1 MIVFTKDSYASFL
14 SALHRCPC
22 RTFDLHWS
30 NELLGHAADKCTSKA
45 LFMDD
50 KGSVL
55 VILGLRDV
63 LILRENY
70 FGKDCAAH
78 PSGVSKSQ
86 VGHVFRGLHTKAS
99 TQETTTV
106 S

>member
-1 MIVFTKDSYASFL
+1 MVVFTEDSYASFV
-14 SALHRCPC
+14 SALHRCPS
-22 RTFDLHWS
+22 RTFDSHWT
-30 NELLGHAADKCTSKA
+30 NELLGQAADKCTSEA

-63 LILRENY
+63 LILRKND
-70 FGKDCAAH
+70 FGKDRAAH
-78 PSGVSKSQ
+78 PSGVSKSR
-86 VGHVFRGLHTKAS
+86 VGHVFRGLHTKAP

-106 S
+106 F